1 VSLNNRQFKIEEK
14 PFNFKLHM
22 KKTRFTETQ
31 IVSILNQQES
41 GRSVRDICREHAI
54 AEGTFYQWKNK
65 YGGMIVSDVKRLKGL
80 EEENFRLK
88 RMFADLSLDH
98 SVLKDVISKKGWGPT
113 SKGN

>member
-1 VSLNNRQFKIEEK
+1 
-14 PFNFKLHM
+14 M

-41 GRSVRDICREHAI
+41 VQDICREHAI

-65 YGGMIVSDVKRLKGL
+65 YGGMVVSDVKRLKEL
-80 EEENFRLK
+80 EEENLRLK

-98 SVLKDVISKKGWGPT
+98 SVLDDVISKKGLGPT

>member
-1 VSLNNRQFKIEEK
+1 VSLKNRQFRIEEK
-14 PFNFKLHM
+14 TFNFKLHM

-65 YGGMIVSDVKRLKGL
+65 YGGMVVSDVKRLKEL

-113 SKGN
+113 GKGN